1 MHDVKE
7 RRFFDLCID
16 VYVPGRWYFKTPIH
30 VDGQPLDDPWV
41 FTDGVFIPD
50 PGPLRIP
57 LSRHGKPLD
66 FTTTGVGVAPV
77 LSPRTAEVF
86 RALAPN
92 DVQLFPVQVEG
103 QPEPYFLLVATR
115 TVRCV
120 DEVASEEV
128 QLWKPENG
136 QPEKVGQYLAI
147 AGLRIDK
154 TRVADERV
162 FRLWGWRPAL
172 IVDGELK
179 AALEQTGIVGGQFV
193 EV

>member
-1 MHDVKE
+1 ME

-30 VDGQPLDDPWV
+30 LDGQPLDNPWV
-41 FTDGVFIPD
+41 FTRGTPVPD

-57 LSRHGKPLD
+57 LSRPGNPLD
-66 FTTTGVGVAPV
+66 FTSTGVGVTPV
-77 LSPRTAEVF
+77 LSTRAAEVF

-103 QPEPYFLLVATR
+103 QNEPYFLLVAAR
-115 TVRCV
+115 TVRCI
-120 DEVASEEV
+120 DEVATEEV
-128 QLWKPENG
+128 QFWRPEDG
-136 QPEKVGQYLAI
+136 QPEKVGEYRDI
-147 AGLRIDK
+147 GGLRIDK
-154 TRVADERV
+154 GKVVDERV
-162 FRLWGWRPAL
+162 FRPWGWRPAL

-179 AALEQTGIVGGQFV
+179 AALEQTGIVGGKFI

>member
-1 MHDVKE
+1 ME

-16 VYVPGRWYFKTPIH
+16 VYVPGRWYFKTPTH
-30 VDGQPLDDPWV
+30 LDGQPLDNPWV
-41 FTDGVFIPD
+41 FTRGTSTPD

-57 LSRHGKPLD
+57 LSRPGKPLD
-66 FTTTGVGVAPV
+66 FTSAGVGVTPV
-77 LSPRTAEVF
+77 LSTRAAEVF
-86 RALAPN
+86 RALAPT

-103 QPEPYFLLVATR
+103 QVEPYFLLVAAR

-120 DEVASEEV
+120 DEAASEEFK
-128 QLWKPENG
+128 LWTPEDG
-136 QPEKVGQYLAI
+136 QPEKVGGYKYV

-154 TRVADERV
+154 TKVADERV
-162 FRLWGWRPAL
+162 FRPWGLRSAL

-179 AALEQTGIVGGQFV
+179 SALEQTGIVGGKFV

>member
-1 MHDVKE
+1 ME
-7 RRFFDLCID
+7 RRFFDLDVD
-16 VYVPGRWYFKTPIH
+16 VYVPGRWYFKTPTH
-30 VDGQPLDDPWV
+30 LDGQPLDNPWV
-41 FTDGVFIPD
+41 FTRGTSIPD

-57 LSRHGKPLD
+57 LSRPGKPLD
-66 FTTTGVGVAPV
+66 FTSAGVGVTPV
-77 LSPRTAEVF
+77 LSTRTAEVF

-103 QPEPYFLLVATR
+103 QTEPYFLLVATR

-179 AALEQTGIVGGQFV
+179 SALEQTGIVGGQFV

>member
-1 MHDVKE
+1 MPEVKE
-7 RRFFDLCID
+7 RRFFDLLID
-16 VYVPGRWYFKTPIH
+16 VYVPGRWYFKTPTH
-30 VDGQPLDDPWV
+30 ADGQPLEDPWV
-41 FTDGVFIPD
+41 FSDGVLIPD
-50 PGPLRIP
+50 PGPLRVP
-57 LSRHGKPLD
+57 LSRPGKPLD
-66 FTTTGVGVAPV
+66 FTSAGVGLTPV
-77 LSPRTAEVF
+77 LNARTAGVF

-103 QPEPYFLLVATR
+103 QNEPYFLLVVTR

-128 QLWKPENG
+128 QFWRPEDG
-136 QPEKVGQYLAI
+136 QPEKVGEYRDI
-147 AGLRIDK
+147 GGLRIEK
-154 TRVADERV
+154 GKVADERV

-179 AALEQTGIVGGQFV
+179 AALEQAGIVGGQFV

>member
-1 MHDVKE
+1 MPDVMK
-7 RRFFDLCID
+7 RRFFDLRID
-16 VYVPGRWYFKTPIH
+16 AYVPGRWYFKTPTH
-30 VDGQPLDDPWV
+30 LDGQPLDNPWE
-41 FTDGVFIPD
+41 FTRGTPISS
-50 PGPLRIP
+50 PGLLRIP
-57 LSRHGKPLD
+57 LSRPGIALD
-66 FTTTGVGVAPV
+66 FTSAGVGVTPV
-77 LSPRTAEVF
+77 LSTRTAEVF

-103 QPEPYFLLVATR
+103 QVEPYFLLVVTR

-128 QLWKPENG
+128 QFWKPENG
-136 QPEKVGQYLAI
+136 QPEKVGQYRAL

-154 TRVADERV
+154 ARVADERV

-179 AALEQTGIVGGQFV
+179 AALEQTGIVGGRFV